1 MTDTRLAQIL
11 HYLAD
16 NEGASLPRVA
26 KQLALSQSEL
36 LRLLAALSDDPSV
49 GGLGL
54 VESRTIESRRLLFL
68 SERGRIWLSD
78 PT

>member
-11 HYLAD
+11 RYLAD
-16 NEGASLPRVA
+16 NDGASLPRVA

-36 LRLLAALSDDPSV
+36 MRLLAALSDDPSM

-54 VESRTIESRRLLFL
+54 VESKMIDTRRLLFL
-68 SERGRIWLSD
+68 SDRGRAWLSNHA
-78 PT
+78 